1 MAENTNN
8 ETRRTNY
15 DLYANVSRPFFSY
28 KKPGDGNAYAMVV
41 PQIHSHIITLKFTK
55 SITSENRID
64 LMCYLTP
71 AKLHDFVNILEGIM
85 ARRRDAFASH
95 NYYST
100 DEAFKIPVTTFV
112 NGKEESVGML
122 TIDTELIDGISRLR
136 ITYFQNDKNESV
148 EIVFN
153 ERTSNEDITGTLAYD
168 KIDFGD
174 IGAFNFVLMMKELIG
189 PQSSIMYG
197 MINSAVSSITKYI
210 SACFSNRNNGGGFSR
225 SSGNNYHK
233 PSSNNGD
240 NGSNNNYS
248 DYDESVF

>member
-1 MAENTNN
+1 MAENTN
-8 ETRRTNY
+8 ETKRINY
-15 DLYANVSRPFFSY
+15 DIYASASRPFFSY

-41 PQIHSHIITLKFTK
+41 PQIHSHIVTLKFTK
-55 SITSENRID
+55 AVTSENRID
-64 LMCYLTP
+64 LTCYLTP

-100 DEAFKIPVTTFV
+100 DEAFKIPVTSFV
-112 NGKEESVGML
+112 SGKEEPVGAI
-122 TIDTELIDGISRLR
+122 TIDTELVDGISRLR

-174 IGAFNFVLMMKELIG
+174 IGAFNFVVTMKELIG

-210 SACFSNRNNGGGFSR
+210 SACFSNNRNGGGFSR
-225 SSGNNYHK
+225 SNNYQK
-233 PSSNNGD
+233 PSSNNGG
-240 NGSNNNYS
+240 GSSGNYT